1 MINPLNIEMGS
12 LRTSLIPGLLRAADY
27 NYKRGSKDIRLF
39 ELGNVHS
46 KDTNGSSKIAEE
58 KFLTGLIMGSKTN
71 NPIYDNGRK
80 EDIFTLKGYLATLLR
95 GNWE

>member
-12 LRTSLIPGLLRAADY
+12 LRTSLIPGILKAADY

-46 KDTNGSSKIAEE
+46 KEEGSSKIVEE
-58 KFLTGLIMGSKTN
+58 KFLSGLIMGVRLTVPYMIMAEKK
-71 NPIYDNGRK
+71 IY
-80 EDIFTLKGYLATLLR
+80 LL
-95 GNWE
+95 